1 MKLNPKQRLE
11 VGAYIVT
18 IALAIPSYVFA
29 QQVENTAIQDL
40 LINLSATFAGAGF
53 LFFLL
58 NRFFGIDNDLSDAI
72 EIALKRIT
80 ATKNILATNDE
91 WQLFFPERD
100 ILNVAEK
107 VDVLGIT
114 PIGFLTF
121 YREVIIRRV
130 KEGTTIRLILTDPT
144 SKASEMLRE
153 VWEYSTLDKDIQRS
167 LGLIHEIQDA
177 IKQSGKNK
185 GKFEV
190 RLLAWIPSCT
200 MVIMDSHLETG
211 KAKVAI
217 NNPNYSTSTASR
229 PHLILNKVNDLGWY
243 TYYNDEFEKLWNQAK
258 PEPKQTQ

>member
-11 VGAYIVT
+11 IGAYIVT

-29 QQVENTAIQDL
+29 LLVKNSSFQDL

-58 NRFFGIDNDLSDAI
+58 NRFFGLDNDLSNII
-72 EIALKRIT
+72 ETSLRRIT
-80 ATKNILATNDE
+80 ATKSILATNDE
-91 WQLFFPERD
+91 WPLLFPKKD
-100 ILNVAEK
+100 ILNIAEK

-114 PIGFLTF
+114 PIDFLQY
-121 YREVIIRRV
+121 YREVIIKRV
-130 KEGTTIRLILTDPT
+130 QVGTIVRLILIDPT
-144 SKASEMLRE
+144 SKASATFRE
-153 VWEYSTLDKDIQRS
+153 VWEYSTFDTDFQRS

-177 IKQSGKNK
+177 IKKSGKSK
-185 GKFEV
+185 GKFEI

-200 MVIMDSHLETG
+200 MIIVDSHLSTG
-211 KAKVAI
+211 KAKVAV

-229 PHLILNKVNDLGWY
+229 PHIILNKNNDPYWY

-258 PEPKQTQ
+258 SESKLTQ